1 LLEFVELEFVELELA
16 EVELADVELAD
27 VELADVELA
36 NVGRV
41 TGNFTFG
48 LYMLGFFEAVPFLR
62 LKKLRAHLF
71 IFLLDLLP
79 NEPIIYIVAN
89 ISCKSFSS
97 CSAL

>member
-1 LLEFVELEFVELELA
+1 LSLLEFVELEFVELELA
-16 EVELADVELAD
+16 EVALV
-27 VELADVELA
+27 
-36 NVGRV
+36 NVGRM
-41 TGNFTFG
+41 TGSFTFG